1 MKYSKNIY
9 CGNSENNKLHKAF
22 AYYGVLSLYD
32 DDPLY
37 SQKVGGWLDESVSER
52 SVGRLV
58 GRSLSQDYIQKECK
72 RKYNLRTLSIPG
84 QTLKALE

>member
-32 DDPLY
+32 NPLY
-37 SQKVGGWLDESVSER
+37 SQKVGWVVGQ
-52 SVGRLV
+52 VGRSV
-58 GRSLSQDYIQKECK
+58 GRSLSQDYIQKECGLK
-72 RKYNLRTLSIPG
+72 DNLRTLSIPG